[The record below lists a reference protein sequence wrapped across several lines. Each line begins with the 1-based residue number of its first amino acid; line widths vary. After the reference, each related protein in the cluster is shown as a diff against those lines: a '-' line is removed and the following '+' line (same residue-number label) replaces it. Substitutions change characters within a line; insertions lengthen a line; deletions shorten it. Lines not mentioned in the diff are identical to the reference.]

1 MTHKGRI
8 RHMFSGGNTSVG
20 FFSFFQYIMGNDATR
35 IFILKGGPGVGKSTL
50 MRKIGEAMLE
60 KGYDIEYFHCSSDP
74 GSLDGIAVPKLDI
87 AMMDGTAP
95 HMIDPKTPG
104 AVDEI
109 INLGGYWNE
118 DILVVNKTNIQELSQ
133 RMKKAFSITY
143 SLLKEGRVAYDEWS
157 GYIAESMDRG
167 KVNKVTQELRERIFA
182 QATSNC
188 EQAAKARHL
197 FASGITPEGLVN
209 YTHTL
214 LENDM
219 DIYCMHGA
227 PGTGVQD
234 VIGRI
239 ANTAHDLGIDTEQFH
254 CPFNPEK
261 LDLLLL
267 PSLKV
272 AVVNT
277 TQPAHRDV
285 GKIEGLQIKG
295 EYNLSS
301 FIRQDSLVWYMPE
314 VRDAGDRYANLLD
327 KAIAQLKKAKALH
340 DELENYYVPAMDFEG
355 INKKQEEVLERVL
368 KYSLIQRDRT

>member
-1 MTHKGRI
+1 
-8 RHMFSGGNTSVG
+8 MFSGGNTSVG
-20 FFSFFQYIMGNDATR
+20 FFSFFQYIMGKNAMR

-74 GSLDGIAVPKLDI
+74 DSLDGIAVPEVGI

-95 HMIDPKTPG
+95 HTMDPKAPG

-109 INLGGYWNE
+109 VNLGEYLNE
-118 DILVVNKTNIQELSQ
+118 DIVVANKANIQEVSQ
-133 RMKKAFSITY
+133 RMSKTFSITY

-157 GYIAESMDRG
+157 GYIAESMDQG
-167 KVNKVTQELRERIFA
+167 KVNEVTQELRERIFA
-182 QATSNC
+182 QAIPNYGKP
-188 EQAAKARHL
+188 AKARHL
-197 FASGITPEGLVN
+197 FASGITPKGLVN
-209 YTHTL
+209 YTNTL

-219 DIYCMHGA
+219 DIYCIHGA

-239 ANTAHDLGIDTEQFH
+239 ANTADDLGIDTERFH
-254 CPFNPEK
+254 CPFIPEK
-261 LDLLLL
+261 LDFLLI
-267 PSLKV
+267 PSLKA

-295 EYNLSS
+295 EYNLST
-301 FIRQDSLVWYMPE
+301 FIRQDYLARYMPE
-314 VRDAGDRYANLLD
+314 IKDASDRYASLLD
-327 KAIAQLKKAKALH
+327 KAITHLKKAKALH
-340 DELENYYVPAMDFEG
+340 DDLENYYVPAMDFEG
-355 INKKQEEVLERVL
+355 INKKQEEILDRVL
-368 KYSLIQRDRT
+368 QYSLIQRERT